1 MDNPVVLIAIIGI
14 VILLGYLCSRFVTG
28 PKKMDKL
35 ISDSISYNQGE
46 IKKILDDN
54 KFVVTSSLRIET
66 ENSATSPAEFYEDEE
81 GKRFAIASVLGRRVE
96 IFNYNEILGIEVVE
110 KRETITNV
118 SKVNNEHLLCVVV
131 NGFKMVSNQY
141 VIDIVVHMKNT
152 ASPAFTLKLIDNTP
166 QNTDPTS
173 GIKMLNFANAI
184 KQRVEKAI

>member
-35 ISDSISYNQGE
+35 ISDSVSYNQGE

-81 GKRFAIASVLGRRVE
+81 GKRFAIASILGRRVE

-118 SKVNNEHLLCVVV
+118 CKVNNEHLLCVVV

-173 GIKMLNFANAI
+173 GVKMLNFANAI